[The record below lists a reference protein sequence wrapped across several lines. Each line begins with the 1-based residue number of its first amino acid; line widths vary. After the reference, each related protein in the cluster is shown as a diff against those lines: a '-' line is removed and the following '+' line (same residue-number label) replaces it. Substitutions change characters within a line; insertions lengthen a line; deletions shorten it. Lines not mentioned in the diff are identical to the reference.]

1 MIAPV
6 PTALPAADELARQ
19 LTDPRTAWSRP
30 PPPGARAWPQSLAGG
45 AAGIALLHIE
55 RARAGL
61 GPWKTAHHWM
71 IEAVSGQISG
81 AANANLYFGAPA
93 LAYVLHIAAAENG
106 RYRRAFERM
115 DQATVTLT
123 QTRLAEADARI
134 ARGDRPEMREF
145 DLIRGLSGLGV
156 YHLSCHPQHPITRR
170 VLDYLA
176 RLTEPLPDPDLQGL
190 PPWWT
195 SVAPNGEPGSEFP
208 DGHGN
213 LGVSHG
219 IGSALAVMALALLRG
234 QGTAHIVEA
243 IERLCM
249 WTDCWRQGDQST
261 PWWPGLISLEQQRA
275 KHINPALR
283 PRPSWCYGAAG
294 TARAQQLAGLALGE
308 PERVR
313 TAENAILAAVCDPAQ
328 LDQVAEPGLCHGMAG
343 LLHCTWRIAS
353 DSSNPAIAARLPA
366 LAGRLMTALEQRT
379 EHEPELLDGTAGAA
393 LALHTVGTGT
403 APAPYWDAF
412 LALA

>member
-1 MIAPV
+1 M
-6 PTALPAADELARQ
+6 TEAA
-19 LTDPRTAWSRP
+19 
-30 PPPGARAWPQSLAGG
+30 
-45 AAGIALLHIE
+45 
-55 RARAGL
+55 
-61 GPWKTAHHWM
+61 
-71 IEAVSGQISG
+71 SGQVSA
-81 AANANLYFGAPA
+81 AANANFYFGAPA
-93 LAYVLHIAAAENG
+93 LAFVLHIAAAEDG
-106 RYRRAFERM
+106 RYRRALERL

-123 QTRLAEADARI
+123 HTRLAEADARI

-145 DLIRGLSGLGV
+145 DLIRGLTGLGA
-156 YHLSCHPQHPITRR
+156 YHLSHHPQHPITRR

-176 RLTEPLPDPDLQGL
+176 RLTEPLPDPDPDRL

-195 SVAPNGEPGSEFP
+195 SVAPNGEPSSEFP

-219 IGSALAVMALALLRG
+219 ISSALAVMSLALLRG
-234 QGTAHIVEA
+234 QGTAHTVEA
-243 IERLCM
+243 VERLCA
-249 WTDCWRQGDQST
+249 WADHWRQGDEST
-261 PWWPGLISLEQQRA
+261 PWWPGLISLEQQHA

-308 PERVR
+308 PGRVQ
-313 TAENAILAAVCDPAQ
+313 TAEHAILAAVRDPVQ
-328 LDQVAEPGLCHGMAG
+328 LDQVAEFGLCHGTAG

-353 DSSNPAIAARLPA
+353 DSSNPTIAAQLPA

-379 EHEPELLDGTAGAA
+379 GHEPELLDGTAGAA
-393 LALHTVGTGT
+393 LALQTVGTGT
-403 APAPYWDAF
+403 APAPHWDAV

>member
-1 MIAPV
+1 VTVAV
-6 PTALPAADELARQ
+6 PTALAAADELARE
-19 LTDPRTAWSRP
+19 LADPRIAWNGP

-61 GPWKTAHHWM
+61 GSWKIAHRWVA
-71 IEAVSGQISG
+71 EAVSGQVSA

-93 LAYVLHIAAAENG
+93 LAFVLHIAAAEDSC
-106 RYRRAFERM
+106 YRRPLERL

-123 QTRLAEADARI
+123 NARLAEAHARI

-145 DLIRGLSGLGV
+145 DLIRGLSGLGA
-156 YHLSCHPQHPITRR
+156 YHLSRRPQHPITRR
-170 VLDYLA
+170 VLNYLA
-176 RLTEPLPDPDLQGL
+176 RLTEPLPDPDPDGL

-195 SVAPNGEPGSEFP
+195 SVAPNGEPSSEFP

-219 IGSALAVMALALLRG
+219 ISSALAVMSLALLRG
-234 QGTAHIVEA
+234 QDTAHTVEA
-243 IERLCM
+243 IERLCV
-249 WTDCWRQGDQST
+249 WTDHWRQGGQST
-261 PWWPGLISLEQQRA
+261 PWWPGLISPEQQHA

-294 TARAQQLAGLALGE
+294 IARAQQLAGLALGE
-308 PERVR
+308 PERVQA
-313 TAENAILAAVCDPAQ
+313 AENAILAAVRDPGQ
-328 LDQVAEPGLCHGMAG
+328 LDQVAELGLCHGTAG
-343 LLHCTWRIAS
+343 LLHCTWRIAT
-353 DSSNPAIAARLPA
+353 DSSDPTIAAQLPS
-366 LAGRLMTALEQRT
+366 LAERLMTVLEQRARQ
-379 EHEPELLDGTAGAA
+379 EPDLLDGTTGAA

-403 APAPYWDAF
+403 APAPCWDTF